1 VTDRATLVASLPTGP
16 REPVEGTPPR
26 RPGSVRRTTS
36 VEERWDDFGRPRR
49 VRATG
54 RDLVTS
60 ADGTTTVHDEV
71 ALMLVADGAGVV
83 AELDA
88 EPAEPRLAA
97 LVGTAVRSGFRAAA
111 TAALPEHRERHSV
124 LHQLLDDVPLAAVI
138 ATYGLTREHPEWNI
152 PPEAAERLRD
162 LCSGWAD
169 GATMIGTLD
178 TTGIFP
184 IPEGPPAPSL
194 MAEQDPLAWHDMGP
208 MARRSVR
215 RVRRLDLWRDDAGLA
230 LEVYFRDSHLGGEG
244 TEDVLHEYTLEVG
257 LAPVDDAGDGA
268 GDGAVDGA
276 GNTVRVE
283 RIGVTAHTLPWPECP
298 GATASAQRVVG
309 HHATELPDLVRAS
322 FTGVGTCTHLN
333 DVLRSAGAAAA
344 LAEVLP

>member
-1 VTDRATLVASLPTGP
+1 MTDRATLVASLPTGP

-26 RPGSVRRTTS
+26 QPGSVRRTTS

-49 VRATG
+49 VRAAG
-54 RDLVTS
+54 RDLVTDH
-60 ADGTTTVHDEV
+60 DGATRVHD
-71 ALMLVADGAGVV
+71 AASLRLLVDGAGNVSEV
-83 AELDA
+83 DSELD
-88 EPAEPRLAA
+88 EPRLAA

-111 TAALPEHRERHSV
+111 AAALPDHHERHSV

-184 IPEGPPAPSL
+184 IPEGPPAPSIL
-194 MAEQDPLAWHDMGP
+194 AEADPLAWHDLGP

-215 RVRRLDLWRDDAGLA
+215 RVRRLDLWRDDEGLT
-230 LEVYFRDSHLGGEG
+230 LEVYFRDSHLGAEG
-244 TEDVLHEYTLEVG
+244 PEDVLHEYTVTAGVG
-257 LAPVDDAGDGA
+257 DDGDGTA
-268 GDGAVDGA
+268 EPSVDWIE
-276 GNTVRVE
+276 VR
-283 RIGVTAHTLPWPECP
+283 AHTLPWPECP

-309 HHATELPDLVRAS
+309 RPVGDLPDLVRGS

-333 DVLRSAGAAAA
+333 DVLRSMGGAAAMAQA
-344 LAEVLP
+344 LR

>member
-1 VTDRATLVASLPTGP
+1 MTDRATLVASLPTGP

-49 VRATG
+49 VRAAG
-54 RDLVTS
+54 RDLVT
-60 ADGTTTVHDEV
+60 ATDGTTTVHDEV
-71 ALMLVADGAGVV
+71 ALTLVADGAGVV

-257 LAPVDDAGDGA
+257 LGD
-268 GDGAVDGA
+268 
-276 GNTVRVE
+276 TVRVE
-283 RIGVTAHTLPWPECP
+283 RIGVSAHTLPWPECP
-298 GATASAQRVVG
+298 SATASAQRVVG
-309 HHATELPDLVRAS
+309 HHATELPELVRAS

>member
-1 VTDRATLVASLPTGP
+1 MTDRATLVASLPTGP
-16 REPVEGTPPR
+16 REPVEGTPSR

-49 VRATG
+49 VRAAG
-54 RDLVTS
+54 RDLVTA
-60 ADGTTTVHDEV
+60 ADGTATVHDEV
-71 ALMLVADGAGVV
+71 ALTLVADGAGVV

-88 EPAEPRLAA
+88 DHDEPRLAV
-97 LVGTAVRSGFRAAA
+97 LVGTAVRAGFRAAA
-111 TAALPEHRERHSV
+111 ATALPEHRERHSV
-124 LHQLLDDVPLAAVI
+124 LHQLLDDIPLAAVI

-230 LEVYFRDSHLGGEG
+230 LQVYFRDSHLGAEG
-244 TEDVLHEYTLEVG
+244 SEDVLHEYTLDVG
-257 LAPVDDAGDGA
+257 LSPG
-268 GDGAVDGA
+268 DGA
-276 GNTVRVE
+276 GNTAGNGVRVE
-283 RIGVTAHTLPWPECP
+283 RIGVSAHTLPWPECP
-298 GATASAQRVVG
+298 SATASAQRVVG
-309 HHATELPDLVRAS
+309 HHTTELPDLVRAS